1 MKGENQQLNSWRH
14 MHRTGIR
21 LKFPSCYIFDPLF
34 MGSEVREGRFY
45 HLRALFHGFLVY
57 FYHAKLQKLQTPMN
71 RGSFGQ

>member
-21 LKFPSCYIFDPLF
+21 LKFPSCCIFDPLF

-45 HLRALFHGFLVY
+45 HFRALFHGFLVY
-57 FYHAKLQKLQTPMN
+57 FYHAKPQNLQTP
-71 RGSFGQ
+71 

>member
-21 LKFPSCYIFDPLF
+21 LKFPSCCIFDPLF

-45 HLRALFHGFLVY
+45 HLRAFSHGFFSVFLSC
-57 FYHAKLQKLQTPMN
+57 KTSKPSDPMD

>member
-1 MKGENQQLNSWRH
+1 MKGENQQLNSRRH

-21 LKFPSCYIFDPLF
+21 LKVPSCYIFDPLF

-45 HLRALFHGFLVY
+45 HLRALFHGFLSV
-57 FYHAKLQKLQTPMN
+57 FLSCKTSKTSDPLN